1 MNEKKRKKKNDQ
13 KEADQEKEVEVRND
27 PEVENEGELRIR
39 RPPEVAN
46 SLLGYR
52 NDQYSPSMFNLAKV
66 ENDQEETE
74 VHPDQR
80 NRSDPEDPDHVTRS
94 VPDLVIENAIRATKK
109 KMVPML
115 KSKLLTAKSK
125 LKHRL
130 KI

>member
-1 MNEKKRKKKNDQ
+1 
-13 KEADQEKEVEVRND
+13 
-27 PEVENEGELRIR
+27 
-39 RPPEVAN
+39 
-46 SLLGYR
+46 
-52 NDQYSPSMFNLAKV
+52 MFILAKV

-94 VPDLVIENAIRATKK
+94 VLDPVIENAIRATKK
-109 KMVPML
+109 KMVPMS